1 MCIRDRLKGLIIAR
15 GNMVVDYTVV
25 PVAPDSND
33 YDMST
38 EEGRTAYQQ
47 AYNEYAKQQLSLIH
61 I

>member
-1 MCIRDRLKGLIIAR
+1 
-15 GNMVVDYTVV
+15 MVVDYTVV

-47 AYNEYAKQQLSLIH
+47 AYNDMQSSRNTTIH
-61 I
+61 M